1 MPTKTEA
8 QKKAQRKYMENIA
21 TIQIR
26 TTADRRDTIK
36 AHAEARGESVN
47 GFINRAISET
57 IERDGGA
64 PAASEGQTKETSV

>member
-8 QKKAQRKYMENIA
+8 QKKAQRKYMENVA

-26 TTADRRDTIK
+26 TTADQRDTIK

-57 IERDGGA
+57 MERDGRV
-64 PAASEGQTKETSV
+64 PAAPEEG